1 MWTRHGARVGL
12 VAALALVSTVA
23 RAAPVEFEIE
33 DDDASSDEPS
43 TSAPPSSAPSSSAPS
58 TSAPSTSAPP
68 SSEPST
74 SAPPTSRPAVAPDAV
89 PADAPFAED
98 PTPAAADVS
107 ALQAEIAALRERV
120 VALESDRAGATSA
133 RRTDDGPQPTRTEGD
148 LPPSSVGFGRVLTTD
163 HWGLRFSGYLQ
174 IQYQYSQL
182 SEDQLQQGGAA
193 LNRDRFAI
201 RRGRARVNGDW
212 RYFAFEFELDASTT
226 RGPFIGVRQ
235 AHLDAIWRHR
245 DRRRV
250 PYLMAS
256 AGLTEV
262 PFGYEVRL
270 GQREMPFM
278 ERSLGSLAF
287 FPGPVDVGLRF
298 RGGVGPL
305 RYDVAMMNGTPLDD
319 RAGGPAGIDFNRR
332 PDFAGRVGVEA
343 LPKRWSIGAGASFL
357 AGRGFHPGTD
367 ATKNL
372 LQWQD
377 LNENGALD
385 SGETVAIPG
394 TAALPSENFR
404 RWAVGADLQ
413 VGRKT
418 KIGWSRL
425 LAEAAIA
432 TNLDRGLLV
441 SDPVATGSD
450 LRQIS
455 AYAAFV
461 QDATRWALVGVRYDL
476 YDANADLLDARRGRF
491 VPANTAIHTISP
503 LVGAVLPAGVVR
515 GFRGRLVLQYDASID
530 TLGRDARGVPNDL
543 RNDQLTLRLQ
553 GEF

>member
-1 MWTRHGARVGL
+1 VTVDARIRIGL
-12 VAALALVSTVA
+12 RLGFVATVALASTVA
-23 RAAPVEFEIE
+23 HAAPVEFEIE
-33 DDDASSDEPS
+33 DDDAPPEVVPPS
-43 TSAPPSSAPSSSAPS
+43 TPSTTSTPSPTSPTSPTSTPSPPSTPS
-58 TSAPSTSAPP
+58 TPP
-68 SSEPST
+68 EATP
-74 SAPPTSRPAVAPDAV
+74 PDA
-89 PADAPFAED
+89 AE
-98 PTPAAADVS
+98 PTATPEPAAVDVA
-107 ALQAEIAALRERV
+107 ALQAELAALQNRV
-120 VALESDRAGATSA
+120 VALESDRAVATSN
-133 RRTDDGPQPTRTEGD
+133 RRPRDATKPPTTEGD

-163 HWGLRFSGYLQ
+163 HWGLRFSGYMQ
-174 IQYQYSQL
+174 VQYQYSQL

-250 PYLMAS
+250 PYIMAS

-278 ERSLGSLAF
+278 ERSVGSLAF
-287 FPGPVDVGLRF
+287 FPGPVDVGLRL

-404 RWAVGADLQ
+404 RWAVGVDVQL
-413 VGRKT
+413 GLKT

-441 SDPVATGSD
+441 SDPVATGAD

-455 AYAAFV
+455 AYAAIV
-461 QDATRWALVGVRYDL
+461 QDATRWALVGIRYDL